1 MRSLFGTVLLA
12 LLAAAPLAAQA
23 EQGQFEVSTLLGW
36 QRFDEAAALE
46 NGPAAGLE
54 VQYFLRPTIAV
65 GGYLSVGRP
74 TTRGEYFPLVGLEFE
89 DSTFFYLPDQ
99 TVTQIGFGLAGMLR
113 LPPVQRLAPYV
124 TAGAGRTRFILDPEQ
139 NRGNRREGFATWMVG
154 GGVQYSSG
162 GGVGLRLDVR
172 DEVYSGFDRE
182 VFSVV
187 DPLFMDRTMPHPNP
201 NIPEPK
207 STVHNFRVSLAFS
220 FVPGVQGR

>member
-1 MRSLFGTVLLA
+1 
-12 LLAAAPLAAQA
+12 
-23 EQGQFEVSTLLGW
+23 EVSTLLGW

-124 TAGAGRTRFILDPEQ
+124 TAGAGRTRLLMDPEQ
-139 NRGNRREGFATWMVG
+139 DRGIPSGGVGAWVRG
-154 GGVQYSSG
+154 GGVQESRG
-162 GGVGLRLDVR
+162 
-172 DEVYSGFDRE
+172 
-182 VFSVV
+182 
-187 DPLFMDRTMPHPNP
+187 
-201 NIPEPK
+201 
-207 STVHNFRVSLAFS
+207 
-220 FVPGVQGR
+220 